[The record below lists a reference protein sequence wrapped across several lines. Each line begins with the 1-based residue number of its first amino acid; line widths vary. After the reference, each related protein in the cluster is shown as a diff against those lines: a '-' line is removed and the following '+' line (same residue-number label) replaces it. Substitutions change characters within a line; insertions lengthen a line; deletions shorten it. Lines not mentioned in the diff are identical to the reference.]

1 MAATELEDLSGPQ
14 KAAIMML
21 SMGDD
26 RASRMFGMMDDEE
39 IRELS
44 THMVNL
50 GTISSEV
57 IEALLREFVEMM
69 SQTGAVS
76 GTFESTERLLAK
88 TLGEDR
94 VKGLMEEL
102 RGPAGRTMWD
112 ELGNVDEELLATYF
126 KNEYPQTVSVI
137 LSKLKPDHASRV
149 LSALPEDFAM
159 EVMMRSNY
167 PGTPLLTARG

>member
-102 RGPAGRTMWD
+102 RGPAGRTLWD
-112 ELGNVDEELLATYF
+112 KLGNVDEELLATYF
-126 KNEYPQTVSVI
+126 RVFHAPIELFPPQDRPQAVSFSEYRHT
-137 LSKLKPDHASRV
+137 AAAR
-149 LSALPEDFAM
+149 
-159 EVMMRSNY
+159 RSSW
-167 PGTPLLTARG
+167 TRRRML